1 MYFTGTVSYE
11 DYIFFLVVDG
21 NAEKEKSV
29 TDRNDF
35 ISLTTGSVAIFHNA
49 FRERGYI

>member
-1 MYFTGTVSYE
+1 MKITYL
-11 DYIFFLVVDG
+11 LVVDG

-35 ISLTTGSVAIFHNA
+35 ISSTTDSIAIFQTA